1 MTTVTTL
8 DEIVQW
14 FESITPETVAQ
25 VAQFYGDDAYFKD
38 PFQEVRGVAAV
49 THVYGHMFKQVVK
62 PRFKVQQRF
71 HAANGEVMLTW
82 DFLFEMRG
90 KPQVVRGTT
99 HLQFAADGRIN
110 SHRDYWDV
118 AEELYEKL
126 PVLGSLMRFLKRQA
140 AK

>member
-1 MTTVTTL
+1 MTTL
-8 DEIVQW
+8 DDIVQW
-14 FESITPETVAQ
+14 FESITPQTVAQ
-25 VAQFYGDDAYFKD
+25 ARQFYTGDAFFKD
-38 PFQEVRGVAAV
+38 PFQEVRGIEKVE
-49 THVYGHMFKQVVK
+49 HVYAHMFAQVAN
-62 PRFKVQQRF
+62 PRFKVHQRF
-71 HAANGEVMLTW
+71 HAATGEVMLTW

-126 PVLGSLMRFLKRQA
+126 PVLGGFMRFLKRRA

>member
-1 MTTVTTL
+1 MTSM
-8 DEIVQW
+8 DDIVQW
-14 FESITPETVAQ
+14 FESITPQTVAQ
-25 VAQFYGDDAYFKD
+25 VPLFYSEEAFFKD
-38 PFQEVRGVAAV
+38 PFQEVRGVAKV
-49 THVYGHMFKQVVK
+49 EHVYAHMFKQVVN
-62 PRFKVQQRF
+62 PRFKVHQRF

-90 KPQVVRGTT
+90 KSQVVRGTT
-99 HLQFAADGRIN
+99 HLQFAADGRIS